1 MCCLA
6 EPYGLAIT
14 AHVSKSLT
22 PGIVDVT
29 KDKPASMEFETRIA
43 NVVLKDLEREN
54 KLPPGYLMDL
64 WNADSDWDF
73 IVKLSL
79 VLEALLTRAIVL
91 KAGPSLTYEH
101 VSKKRQSERLKTAK
115 RLGLVDEAELKML
128 FSISEIRND
137 FVHRIENLLRPLSE
151 YFQEL
156 VLAQQE
162 EIAKSFLG
170 AGIPGKLGDMNDQSA
185 VDRFPNSFRHTA
197 LHALLPTL
205 LKLGYSHDIQRRE
218 KEYSDWRAGQERRLG
233 RPLPPRTE
241 FYLADRLM
249 VLGLIAAETST
260 R

>member
-1 MCCLA
+1 M
-6 EPYGLAIT
+6 GLAIT

-22 PGIVDVT
+22 PRIANVT

-54 KLPPGYLMDL
+54 KLPSGYLMDL
-64 WNADSDWDF
+64 WNVDSDWDF

-91 KAGPSLTYEH
+91 EAGPSLTYEC

-115 RLGLVDEAELKML
+115 RLGLIDKAELKML
-128 FSISEIRND
+128 FSFSEIRND
-137 FVHRIENLLRPLSE
+137 FVHRIENLLRPLSQ
-151 YFQEL
+151 YLQEL
-156 VLAQQE
+156 GTVRQE
-162 EIAKSFLG
+162 AIAKSFLG

-185 VDRFPNSFRHTA
+185 VDRFPKGFRHISLLA
-197 LHALLPTL
+197 LFPTL
-205 LKLGYSHDIQRRE
+205 LKLGYSHEIQRRE

-241 FYLADRLM
+241 SYLADRLM
-249 VLGLIAAETST
+249 VLGLIAAEAPI